1 VASACVLQVGA
12 VVVCPATMAAGETYF
27 CYASATAGQAPSELL
42 LKSGSTTLA
51 IGSPDAQNQ
60 GLYALTL
67 PSNLAAGSYLVQE
80 PAGLSAE
87 VAVAASA
94 GLILLEADKALYKPG
109 QVARFRALAA
119 NTAMQP
125 LQRNISF
132 EVISP
137 EGFKLVEVVRE
148 TGESGVV
155 EFDFPIAEEPL
166 LGRHVARAVLEA
178 TVGAGASAEASFGI
192 EEYVLPRFEV
202 GVVLDQSHLTYGRA
216 NSGDVTVTGKVSAN
230 FTFGEPVPGVA
241 SVTLWAPLDPWE
253 VSSRMGG
260 AAMDGDASIDSTDSQ
275 PTGGVAHRA
284 LASLAGLELST
295 TAPTPF
301 ELTIPSSQLRYGT
314 LQAEASV
321 VYAATGERQSSAAS
335 LPVLYQGF
343 ELQADIS
350 LSDGTKVFRP
360 GLPLKLSV
368 RLEKP
373 GGQAVSAE
381 DLQDLEVRLAQE
393 ANTVSYSQRPDTVY
407 YGLAASGW
415 KDGEQ
420 ELEIP
425 GVQDDSSC
433 CNPSAERTTWKEH
446 EEACG
451 CCVYGLNFYV
461 ERRQPGD
468 EYWQRIYTGVE
479 GKSAYGCAGR
489 AWSPDGSYLALSA
502 PVEEGN
508 AWRAQ
513 LTSSRP
519 PAELQSSV
527 EYFVTQAGTFVA
539 SGVAQPSFTAS
550 GSYYEAS
557 LQMTLPTSLSGE
569 LRFVAVARTTS
580 GRAMAASASI
590 SRSLQ
595 LPYNLTASFSAE
607 EVKPGAQLAVQ
618 LEAAALPSG
627 TTPQAVHAFVTSLDR
642 SAELLGTRAA
652 IGKPSLLAALEKA
665 ADGAAATPVSGRIWR
680 HCSVH
685 GDDLMVVAELPERVQ
700 VVMDTSIAPGSDDS
714 AYGQSLGASCPRP
727 LFNGDFCERGGG
739 GGDLVFMEAMAGG
752 MPDMADAQDD
762 AAVAERGQE
771 TAAPPSNDAA
781 GGGTTTAVRTFFPET
796 WIWTDIALTAGAG
809 VASATLPVTA
819 PDTITTWSLEAFT
832 TSPDGISAVRSRMP
846 LRVFKPFFVEM
857 RLPYASVRGEDV
869 ELIIAVFN
877 YAEGTGTLD
886 AQLQVTLPAEVELV
900 SGEASLQLSVPEA
913 GAARHALRLR
923 PKALGS
929 FQLEASAVSGAYS
942 DAMRK
947 PLLVK
952 PEGVPQ
958 HETKS
963 VVIDLTSSSTADA
976 LLELTLPAAA
986 VDDSARL
993 QVTAVGDLLGPT
1005 ISGLERLL
1013 QIPTGCGEQNMITLA
1028 PNVYVAKYLLAT
1040 SKLTPELRQRVVNN
1054 MVVGYGRQ
1062 LTYRHDDGSFSAFGK
1077 SDDSGS
1083 TWLTAFVLRVFAEVH
1098 GTGLVAVD
1106 TSVLAKAAAFL
1117 VNLQQAD
1124 GSFRSVGKVIHQ
1136 EMMGGTS
1143 GSPVLALTAF
1153 VTSALSRA
1161 SVEVPNLAVPGL
1173 ADALTSAASYLS
1185 SASGPSQ
1192 YAVLLRAQALG
1203 LAGQWT
1209 SDRVASEVLDISSTA
1224 DGKRFWASV
1233 GEGKSAAKDIEMT
1246 GYGLLAL
1253 TSAGRLTE
1261 AFQAARWLLE
1271 RRSDTGGFSSTQD
1284 TVVALNALASYAT
1297 AAGQNVDVTLQVG
1310 HSGSNQESLQINAAN
1325 MDVLQSFAPS
1335 VAVGANQIS
1344 VSASGSGTALVTASL
1359 RYNMPDTVVLPCYD
1373 VEVNWY
1379 SSAVQ
1384 ACSQPKPSCT
1394 PAAGSMSIISVGLFT
1409 GYAASV
1415 KSLQSLKDEKVVK
1428 RWDLGDG
1435 TVDLY
1440 MEELKTSGKT
1450 CVQFNVTQ
1458 EFQVWNVQPALSTVY
1473 DYYAPETRGEQLAA
1487 FEAKDVTDDLSSL
1500 PGIRPAPET
1509 PSGEGGDL
1517 TTSGCALQRVS
1528 SLSVVLA
1535 ALWASAA
1542 HC

>member
-1 VASACVLQVGA
+1 MASACVLQVGA

-335 LPVLYQGF
+335 LPVLYQGS

-1083 TWLTAFVLRVFAEVH
+1083 SWLTAFVLRVFAEVY

>member
-1 VASACVLQVGA
+1 MAWFLRLLVASACVLQVGA

-241 SVTLWAPLDPWE
+241 SVTLWALLDPWE

-335 LPVLYQGF
+335 LPVLYQGS

-381 DLQDLEVRLAQE
+381 ASSVLEISQETRARDHAEPKAPKALWPEIRSFPLRDLQDLEVRLAQE

-461 ERRQPGD
+461 ERRQPRD

-652 IGKPSLLAALEKA
+652 IGKP
-665 ADGAAATPVSGRIWR
+665 
-680 HCSVH
+680 
-685 GDDLMVVAELPERVQ
+685 
-700 VVMDTSIAPGSDDS
+700 
-714 AYGQSLGASCPRP
+714 
-727 LFNGDFCERGGG
+727 
-739 GGDLVFMEAMAGG
+739 
-752 MPDMADAQDD
+752 
-762 AAVAERGQE
+762 
-771 TAAPPSNDAA
+771 
-781 GGGTTTAVRTFFPET
+781 
-796 WIWTDIALTAGAG
+796 
-809 VASATLPVTA
+809 
-819 PDTITTWSLEAFT
+819 
-832 TSPDGISAVRSRMP
+832 
-846 LRVFKPFFVEM
+846 
-857 RLPYASVRGEDV
+857 
-869 ELIIAVFN
+869 
-877 YAEGTGTLD
+877 
-886 AQLQVTLPAEVELV
+886 
-900 SGEASLQLSVPEA
+900 
-913 GAARHALRLR
+913 
-923 PKALGS
+923 
-929 FQLEASAVSGAYS
+929 
-942 DAMRK
+942 
-947 PLLVK
+947 
-952 PEGVPQ
+952 
-958 HETKS
+958 
-963 VVIDLTSSSTADA
+963 
-976 LLELTLPAAA
+976 
-986 VDDSARL
+986 
-993 QVTAVGDLLGPT
+993 
-1005 ISGLERLL
+1005 
-1013 QIPTGCGEQNMITLA
+1013 
-1028 PNVYVAKYLLAT
+1028 
-1040 SKLTPELRQRVVNN
+1040 
-1054 MVVGYGRQ
+1054 
-1062 LTYRHDDGSFSAFGK
+1062 
-1077 SDDSGS
+1077 
-1083 TWLTAFVLRVFAEVH
+1083 
-1098 GTGLVAVD
+1098 
-1106 TSVLAKAAAFL
+1106 
-1117 VNLQQAD
+1117 QA
-1124 GSFRSVGKVIHQ
+1124 
-1136 EMMGGTS
+1136 
-1143 GSPVLALTAF
+1143 
-1153 VTSALSRA
+1153 
-1161 SVEVPNLAVPGL
+1161 
-1173 ADALTSAASYLS
+1173 
-1185 SASGPSQ
+1185 
-1192 YAVLLRAQALG
+1192 
-1203 LAGQWT
+1203 
-1209 SDRVASEVLDISSTA
+1209 
-1224 DGKRFWASV
+1224 
-1233 GEGKSAAKDIEMT
+1233 
-1246 GYGLLAL
+1246 
-1253 TSAGRLTE
+1253 
-1261 AFQAARWLLE
+1261 
-1271 RRSDTGGFSSTQD
+1271 
-1284 TVVALNALASYAT
+1284 
-1297 AAGQNVDVTLQVG
+1297 
-1310 HSGSNQESLQINAAN
+1310 
-1325 MDVLQSFAPS
+1325 
-1335 VAVGANQIS
+1335 
-1344 VSASGSGTALVTASL
+1344 
-1359 RYNMPDTVVLPCYD
+1359 
-1373 VEVNWY
+1373 
-1379 SSAVQ
+1379 
-1384 ACSQPKPSCT
+1384 
-1394 PAAGSMSIISVGLFT
+1394 
-1409 GYAASV
+1409 
-1415 KSLQSLKDEKVVK
+1415 
-1428 RWDLGDG
+1428 
-1435 TVDLY
+1435 
-1440 MEELKTSGKT
+1440 
-1450 CVQFNVTQ
+1450 
-1458 EFQVWNVQPALSTVY
+1458 
-1473 DYYAPETRGEQLAA
+1473 
-1487 FEAKDVTDDLSSL
+1487 
-1500 PGIRPAPET
+1500 
-1509 PSGEGGDL
+1509 
-1517 TTSGCALQRVS
+1517 
-1528 SLSVVLA
+1528 
-1535 ALWASAA
+1535 
-1542 HC
+1542 

>member
-1 VASACVLQVGA
+1 
-12 VVVCPATMAAGETYF
+12 
-27 CYASATAGQAPSELL
+27 
-42 LKSGSTTLA
+42 
-51 IGSPDAQNQ
+51 
-60 GLYALTL
+60 
-67 PSNLAAGSYLVQE
+67 
-80 PAGLSAE
+80 
-87 VAVAASA
+87 
-94 GLILLEADKALYKPG
+94 
-109 QVARFRALAA
+109 
-119 NTAMQP
+119 
-125 LQRNISF
+125 
-132 EVISP
+132 
-137 EGFKLVEVVRE
+137 
-148 TGESGVV
+148 
-155 EFDFPIAEEPL
+155 
-166 LGRHVARAVLEA
+166 
-178 TVGAGASAEASFGI
+178 
-192 EEYVLPRFEV
+192 
-202 GVVLDQSHLTYGRA
+202 
-216 NSGDVTVTGKVSAN
+216 
-230 FTFGEPVPGVA
+230 
-241 SVTLWAPLDPWE
+241 
-253 VSSRMGG
+253 
-260 AAMDGDASIDSTDSQ
+260 
-275 PTGGVAHRA
+275 
-284 LASLAGLELST
+284 
-295 TAPTPF
+295 
-301 ELTIPSSQLRYGT
+301 
-314 LQAEASV
+314 
-321 VYAATGERQSSAAS
+321 
-335 LPVLYQGF
+335 
-343 ELQADIS
+343 
-350 LSDGTKVFRP
+350 
-360 GLPLKLSV
+360 
-368 RLEKP
+368 
-373 GGQAVSAE
+373 
-381 DLQDLEVRLAQE
+381 
-393 ANTVSYSQRPDTVY
+393 
-407 YGLAASGW
+407 
-415 KDGEQ
+415 
-420 ELEIP
+420 
-425 GVQDDSSC
+425 
-433 CNPSAERTTWKEH
+433 
-446 EEACG
+446 
-451 CCVYGLNFYV
+451 
-461 ERRQPGD
+461 
-468 EYWQRIYTGVE
+468 
-479 GKSAYGCAGR
+479 
-489 AWSPDGSYLALSA
+489 
-502 PVEEGN
+502 
-508 AWRAQ
+508 
-513 LTSSRP
+513 
-519 PAELQSSV
+519 
-527 EYFVTQAGTFVA
+527 
-539 SGVAQPSFTAS
+539 
-550 GSYYEAS
+550 
-557 LQMTLPTSLSGE
+557 
-569 LRFVAVARTTS
+569 
-580 GRAMAASASI
+580 
-590 SRSLQ
+590 
-595 LPYNLTASFSAE
+595 
-607 EVKPGAQLAVQ
+607 
-618 LEAAALPSG
+618 
-627 TTPQAVHAFVTSLDR
+627 
-642 SAELLGTRAA
+642 
-652 IGKPSLLAALEKA
+652 
-665 ADGAAATPVSGRIWR
+665 
-680 HCSVH
+680 
-685 GDDLMVVAELPERVQ
+685 
-700 VVMDTSIAPGSDDS
+700 MDTSIAPGSDDS

-752 MPDMADAQDD
+752 MPEMADAQDD
-762 AAVAERGQE
+762 GAVAERGQE
-771 TAAPPSNDAA
+771 TAAPPSDDAA
-781 GGGTTTAVRTFFPET
+781 GGGTTAVRTFFPET
-796 WIWTDIALTAGAG
+796 WIWTDIALTGGAG
-809 VASATLPVTA
+809 VASATMPVTA

-900 SGEASLQLSVPEA
+900 NGEASLQLSVPEA

-986 VDDSARL
+986 VNDSARL

-1077 SDDSGS
+1077 P
-1083 TWLTAFVLRVFAEVH
+1083 VH

-1136 EMMGGTS
+1136 
-1143 GSPVLALTAF
+1143 
-1153 VTSALSRA
+1153 A

-1185 SASGPSQ
+1185 SASSPSQ

-1209 SDRVASEVLDISSTA
+1209 SDRVASEVLDISSMA
-1224 DGKRFWASV
+1224 DGKRFWASA

-1310 HSGSNQESLQINAAN
+1310 HGGSNQESFQINAAN

-1384 ACSQPKPSCT
+1384 AVPSGAVGRPFQILT
-1394 PAAGSMSIISVGLFT
+1394 FGIDMFPVLLARAYLKFLEPANGEDKRWQCMQCLGGKEKLAVGWCCVFEINPVGLFT

-1440 MEELKTSGKT
+1440 MEDS
-1450 CVQFNVTQ
+1450 
-1458 EFQVWNVQPALSTVY
+1458 
-1473 DYYAPETRGEQLAA
+1473 ETRRE
-1487 FEAKDVTDDLSSL
+1487 
-1500 PGIRPAPET
+1500 PG
-1509 PSGEGGDL
+1509 
-1517 TTSGCALQRVS
+1517 V
-1528 SLSVVLA
+1528 
-1535 ALWASAA
+1535 
-1542 HC
+1542 